1 MPQEGEVPNMRVF
14 SGFAI
19 LLTVALVSLGI
30 FVLCDS
36 MTRRSAAASDGVIA
50 GAVLFSLA
58 LTLLYFL
65 PRPALK

>member
-1 MPQEGEVPNMRVF
+1 MRVF

-36 MTRRSAAASDGVIA
+36 IARRSAAASNGIIA
-50 GAVLFSLA
+50 GAVLCSLA
-58 LTLLYFL
+58 LTLLHFL

>member
-1 MPQEGEVPNMRVF
+1 MLQEGEVPNMRVS

-19 LLTVALVSLGI
+19 LLTVALVPLGI
-30 FVLCDS
+30 FALCDS

-50 GAVLFSLA
+50 GRVLFSPA
-58 LTLLYFL
+58 LTSLYFL

>member
-1 MPQEGEVPNMRVF
+1 MSWTLRAEEHEGLSQMPHKAV
-14 SGFAI
+14 
-19 LLTVALVSLGI
+19 LVSLGI

-36 MTRRSAAASDGVIA
+36 IARRSAEISDSVLA

-65 PRPALK
+65 PLPRPALT

>member
-1 MPQEGEVPNMRVF
+1 MPQEGEVSNMRVF
-14 SGFAI
+14 RGFAI
-19 LLTVALVSLGI
+19 LLTLTLVSLGV
-30 FVLCDS
+30 FVFCDS

-50 GAVLFSLA
+50 GAVLFSRA

>member
-1 MPQEGEVPNMRVF
+1 MPQEGEVPNMSVF

-36 MTRRSAAASDGVIA
+36 SARRSAAASDGVIA
-50 GAVLFSLA
+50 SAVFFSLP

-65 PRPALK
+65 PRPSLR